1 MRDGTLYLD
10 RQVGV
15 ALAKKWGK
23 VIIGR
28 ERQIKTMMRLRINA
42 EFSREMEMGDRA
54 RERIRQWIDHEGQDK
69 I

>member
-1 MRDGTLYLD
+1 M
-10 RQVGV
+10 
-15 ALAKKWGK
+15 GK

-54 RERIRQWIDHEGQDK
+54 RERIRQWIDHDGQDK